1 MTKELPS
8 VLSLLLDPPSLL
20 IDRRKRRENKEGRE
34 MGLETG
40 GVPPH
45 LWPRTK
51 LTINKPVNKKVKWQ

>member
-8 VLSLLLDPPSLL
+8 VLSLLLGPLSLL

-40 GVPPH
+40 GVPLH

-51 LTINKPVNKKVKWQ
+51 PTINKPVNKKVKWQ